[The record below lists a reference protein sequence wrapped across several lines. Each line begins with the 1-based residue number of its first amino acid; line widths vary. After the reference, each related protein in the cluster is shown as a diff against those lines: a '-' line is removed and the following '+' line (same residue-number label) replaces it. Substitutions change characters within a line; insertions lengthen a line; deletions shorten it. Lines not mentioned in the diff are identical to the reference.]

1 MYIIT
6 MEEKRK
12 KLTYLLYL
20 TAFTLVVGVI
30 GALLLLYGWPG
41 TYFAAYPFIPIY
53 FYIFGFILIQ
63 MFERIKKNIQS
74 KTLLLYVSIRM
85 MKLLISVIVLAIY
98 GLVLHSQIKEFMFTF
113 VVFYL
118 LFLVFDTCF
127 FFKVEVNEIKRLQEQ
142 KKKNENL

>member
-20 TAFTLVVGVI
+20 TAFTFVVGVV

-41 TYFAAYPFIPIY
+41 TYFSAYPFIPVY
-53 FYIFGFILIQ
+53 FYIFGFILIYT
-63 MFERIKKNIQS
+63 FERIKKNIQN
-74 KTLLLYVSIRM
+74 KTLMLYVSIRM
-85 MKLLISVIVLAIY
+85 MKLFISIIVLTIY
-98 GLVLHSQIKEFMFTF
+98 GLVLHSQVKEFMFTF

-127 FFKVEVNEIKRLQEQ
+127 FFKFEVSEIKRLQEQ
-142 KKKNENL
+142 NKKNEKL